1 MTIKDMNKEHKIFNN
16 LYDAIDN
23 TKSIENFHAVLT
35 NKDFKKNF
43 GSLLLTC
50 NKRMII
56 ELIDK
61 KINYF
66 SRVENINI

>member
-23 TKSIENFHAVLT
+23 TKSIETFVAVLD
-35 NKDFKKNF
+35 NENFRKNF